1 MICNNC
7 NTKDINPDSI
17 LSNIIVCVRVE
28 VARKRGLKL
37 IDPQDMVSG
46 TYRLA
51 MSWSRMGV

>member
-1 MICNNC
+1 MIVTNC
-7 NTKDINPDSI
+7 NQMNTFSYI
-17 LSNIIVCVRVE
+17 LVSNIIVCVRVE